1 MLSILIGVLL
11 LSQDPAQQQAPP
23 TTPPPPPVAQEK
35 AAWEFSLSAFY
46 VNPPGEGSH
55 ATTILYAD
63 RGQLHLEGRYN
74 YEDLDTFSLFAG
86 WTFEV
91 GDEAR
96 AAITPM
102 IGGVFGD
109 TTGVAPGLEVDATWK
124 KLAFYAEAEY
134 VFDTENHDEDYFYS
148 WSTLMWHFNDA
159 LALGVVAERSRIVD
173 TGLDIQRGLAVQFNP
188 GRVGLA
194 LYAYNLGSDDEYVT
208 LSLDFSL

>member
-11 LSQDPAQQQAPP
+11 LSQDPAQQQTPP
-23 TTPPPPPVAQEK
+23 AQPPPPAAQKDE
-35 AAWEFSLSAFY
+35 AWAFSLAAFY

-63 RGQLHLEGRYN
+63 RGPLHLEGRYN
-74 YEDLDTFSLFAG
+74 YEDLDTVSVFAG

-91 GDEAR
+91 GAEAH

-109 TTGVAPGLEVDATWK
+109 TTGVAPALEVDAAWK
-124 KLAFYAEAEY
+124 KLAFYSEAEY
-134 VFDTENHDEDYFYS
+134 VIDTGGDNDDYFYS
-148 WSTLMWHFNDA
+148 WSTLMWHFTDA
-159 LALGVVAERSRIVD
+159 LALGLVAERSRIVD
-173 TGLDIQRGLAVQFNP
+173 TGLDIQRGLAVQIHP

-194 LYAYNLGSDDEYVT
+194 LYAYNLGSDDEYFT
-208 LSLDFSL
+208 FSLDFSM